1 MTALLAL
8 VTVTTWG
15 VWIPLAQIVP
25 GISQRSRTFYVTVGN
40 LAFAS
45 LALLIGGG
53 HLGFGWRTF
62 WLPLA
67 GGVLWTAGNFSAF
80 RAAETIGLARA
91 AGTWTPLNVIVAFV
105 WGALLFGEL
114 DHFSAARFALL
125 TAALILVLIGMLL
138 IVGSQHT
145 PAASTP
151 AGAVQAARDDPSSKS
166 TLARSA
172 PSVSA
177 DAVTSRTGWLWG
189 GAAGV
194 LWGSY
199 FVPAQWANVPARIA
213 NVPLAIGIF
222 AAGSAL
228 ALSRRELTRLSLR
241 VTSLQIAAGV
251 LFGIGNLALL
261 GLVSRV
267 GTGVGFTIAQLSLLV
282 NASIG
287 IWVFKMPQPGTRAAR
302 TALTGILIA
311 GVGGCIIGVM
321 R

>member
-8 VTVTTWG
+8 LTVATWG

-25 GISQRSRTFYVTVGN
+25 GISQHTRTFYVTLGN

-45 LALLIGGG
+45 GALLVGGG
-53 HLGFGWRTF
+53 HLDFGWRTF

-80 RAAETIGLARA
+80 RATESIGLARA
-91 AGTWTPLNVIVAFV
+91 AGTWTPLNVIVAFA

-114 DHFSAARFALL
+114 DSFGAAHFAFLA
-125 TAALILVLIGMLL
+125 AALALILIGMLL
-138 IVGSQHT
+138 IVGSQST
-145 PAASTP
+145 PAANTP
-151 AGAVQAARDDPSSKS
+151 DPPVAAARDTPSSES
-166 TLARSA
+166 TFAR
-172 PSVSA
+172 PTRSVAA
-177 DAVTSRTGWLWG
+177 DADTSHTGWLWA
-189 GAAGV
+189 GAAGL

-199 FVPAQWANVPARIA
+199 FVPAQWAKVPARIS
-213 NVPLAIGIF
+213 NLPLAIGIF
-222 AAGSAL
+222 AAGAAL

-241 VTSLQIAAGV
+241 VTTLQIAAGL

-261 GLVSRV
+261 GLIPRV

-282 NASIG
+282 NASVG
-287 IWVFKMPQPGTRAAR
+287 IWIFKVPKPGTRAAR
-302 TALTGILIA
+302 TALTGVLIA
-311 GVGGCIIGVM
+311 GIGGCVVGAM